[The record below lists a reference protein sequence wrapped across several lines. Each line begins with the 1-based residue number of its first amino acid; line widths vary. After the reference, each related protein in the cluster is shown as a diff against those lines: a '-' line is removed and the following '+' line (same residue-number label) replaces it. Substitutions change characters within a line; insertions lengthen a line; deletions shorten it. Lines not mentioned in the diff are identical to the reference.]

1 MPANWDGIRLVRE
14 SVSVPVVGNGDV
26 FKLGD
31 ALRLHEETGVTG
43 VMAAR
48 GLLANPALFRGDDV
62 TPRECFRNYVDLT
75 TQYGTPFTTMQ
86 QTVLSM
92 GWASLSRSG
101 EWKQAHVER
110 WTERLHV
117 SMSRSVMGIV
127 DTLGDAGLIDP
138 AP

>member
-92 GWASLSRSG
+92 GWASLSRS
-101 EWKQAHVER
+101 
-110 WTERLHV
+110 ERLHV
-117 SMSRSVMGIV
+117 SMSRSVMGIL